1 MSVDP
6 VTPPVPQGS
15 ATAAAAAV
23 GEQLAVAPPPPTKAR
38 DRISAVLFPIA
49 TFAALLVAWQFLVR
63 LFGVPEYILPLPTE
77 FLSKLVESRALIW
90 QHTLVTASEVLLG
103 FLFAAAIGVPLGLMI
118 VSFKWLE
125 RSLYPLIVFFQ
136 LIPKIAV
143 APLFVV
149 WFGFGPFPK
158 VLLTFL
164 LCFFPTLVASM
175 TGFRALDERVLYLT
189 RSMGANAGQTFRYIR
204 LPSAIAH
211 IFGGFKVSIVFAATG
226 AIVAEFVG
234 SNSGLGYLLLRA
246 TSYLDMPLIFAVL
259 VALSAIGI
267 VFSYAVQLL
276 ERLCMPWLHGN

>member
-1 MSVDP
+1 VSVDP
-6 VTPPVPQGS
+6 AAPPAPQGS
-15 ATAAAAAV
+15 ATPAAAAT
-23 GEQLAVAPPPPTKAR
+23 GEQLAVAAPPTTKAR
-38 DRISAVLFPIA
+38 DRISAVVFPLA

-77 FLSKLVESRALIW
+77 FLAKLVESRALIW

-158 VLLTFL
+158 VLLTFM

-267 VFSYAVQLL
+267 VFS
-276 ERLCMPWLHGN
+276 